1 MAERVSDDRVTYA
14 AKHPEDAFNLDEGA
28 DAEGVAAFVLDL
40 RDCRAERDA
49 LREALEQV
57 GRECERPTGIQWHAL
72 DSDAHILGQR
82 LRTIAAITAAALA
95 RLQEDTDG

>member
-1 MAERVSDDRVTYA
+1 MAERVSDERVTYA

-49 LREALEQV
+49 LRALLQEA
-57 GRECERPTGIQWHAL
+57 
-72 DSDAHILGQR
+72 SDDLSN
-82 LRTIAAITAAALA
+82 LRGEEARDNPVLRRIDAALA
-95 RLQEDTDG
+95 RLQEE